1 MQLLEEWLNGCSEN
15 KERENEDQKRKPNI
29 KKLLAKQGTH
39 LLEPGSV
46 FEHSFS
52 GSEKPRR
59 SFKTE
64 I

>member
-29 KKLLAKQGTH
+29 KKLLAKQGIH
-39 LLEPGSV
+39 LLEPSSV
-46 FEHSFS
+46 FEHSFLRS
-52 GSEKPRR
+52 GKPRR
-59 SFKTE
+59 PFKIE